1 MKTMDKKKFNIVETV
16 ACIVSFSYDVE
27 AHDEEEAMKMFKEGN
42 VTYIEEEI
50 LGELENSERD
60 ITVEEIK

>member
-1 MKTMDKKKFNIVETV
+1 MTKKKFNIVETV

-27 AHDEEEAMKMFKEGN
+27 AQDEEEALIIFKEGN
-42 VTYIEEEI
+42 ATYIEEEI

-60 ITVEEIK
+60 ITVKEII